1 MRKILLGTSALC
13 AVAVA
18 GPALA
23 QSASEPVKLG
33 FGGYWNSS
41 YGDLVSQSGGTKG
54 THRSDDIN
62 TDAVIQVKGST
73 KFDNGLTAGVMVQFR
88 AENLVPSVA
97 VSPTQANSTPDTIK
111 KSYGYIGSDFGQI
124 RIGDDDDARRQKALT
139 APIAGGGDLFGAN
152 TPDMTMF
159 NGGPG
164 TNTTMKK
171 LEGDKRI
178 SRLAYFSPTIAGFS
192 FAVSYAPGGE
202 KGGTG
207 EANAPTNTPTNGIST
222 INNAVS
228 AAIGYS
234 GKFADISLDAYAG
247 GSYGHRV
254 VTAATVTATGGA
266 SQTGRNNPNAIGA
279 GAVVGFGPFKFGG
292 AYERLYD
299 RDAPNSTATVAGGHQ
314 TRNTW
319 DIGPEFIAGP
329 FSVSVD
335 WTRGLWQNING
346 NSSGKLDTI
355 SLATDYVLGP
365 GVAVGAS
372 VEFNHWNNPSAA
384 SGTSLASGT
393 GVAILTGVAF
403 SF

>member
-1 MRKILLGTSALC
+1 MMKRFLLGTSALC
-13 AVAVA
+13 AVAT

-41 YGDLVSQSGGTKG
+41 YGDIVSQNGAAKNL
-54 THRSDDIN
+54 RRDDIN
-62 TDAVIQVKGST
+62 TDAVINVQGST

-88 AENLVPSVA
+88 GENLVPSTS
-97 VSPTQANSTPDTIK
+97 VSPSQSNSTPDTIK

-124 RIGDDDDARRQKALT
+124 RIGDDDDARRAKAMT

-152 TPDMTMF
+152 TPDMSMS
-159 NGGPG
+159 NGPSI

-178 SRLAYFSPTIAGFS
+178 SRLAYYSPTIAGFS
-192 FAVSYAPGGE
+192 FGVSYAPGGE

-207 EANAPTNTPTNGIST
+207 EANAPNNTATNGIST

-228 AAIGYS
+228 AALAYT
-234 GKFADISLDAYAG
+234 GKFSDVSLDAYG
-247 GSYGHRV
+247 GFSAGHRV
-254 VTAATVTATGGA
+254 LSAPTGN
-266 SQTGRNNPNAIGA
+266 SMTGRDNPSAVGG

-292 AYERLYD
+292 AYEQLYD
-299 RDAPNSTATVAGGHQ
+299 RDLPNNTTTVSSGHQ
-314 TRNTW
+314 KRNTW

-329 FSVSVD
+329 FSVSLD
-335 WTRGLWQNING
+335 WSRAELQNFEV
-346 NSSGKLDTI
+346 NSSAYNDVF

-365 GVAVGAS
+365 GVAVGAAIDYTH
-372 VEFNHWNNPSAA
+372 FHTNAA
-384 SGTSLASGT
+384 VPINGESYSGLAL
-393 GVAILTGVAF
+393 LTGVAF
-403 SF
+403 NF

>member
-1 MRKILLGTSALC
+1 MKRILLGTSALC
-13 AVAVA
+13 AVVAA
-18 GPALA
+18 GPAFA

-33 FGGYWNSS
+33 FGGYWNSA
-41 YGDLVSQSGGTKG
+41 YGYLASQSGGTKS

-88 AENLVPSVA
+88 GENLVPSA
-97 VSPTQANSTPDTIK
+97 SVSPTATATTPDTIK

-152 TPDMTMF
+152 TPDMTFF

-207 EANAPTNTPTNGIST
+207 EGAAPTNTATNGINAV
-222 INNAVS
+222 NNAVS
-228 AAIGYS
+228 AAVGYS

-247 GSYGHRV
+247 GSTGHRV
-254 VTAATVTATGGA
+254 IATVVGTTGTGIRTGGD
-266 SQTGRNNPNAIGA
+266 NPTAVGG
-279 GAVVGFGPFKFGG
+279 GAVVGFGPFKVGG

-299 RDAPNSTATVAGGHQ
+299 RDLPVSTTTVAGGHQ
-314 TRNTW
+314 SRHTF

-335 WTRGLWQNING
+335 WTHGLWNNING
-346 NSSGKLDTI
+346 NSSGTLDEI

-365 GVAVGAS
+365 GVSVGAA
-372 VEFNHWNNPSAA
+372 VEFNHWKNPGAA
-384 SGTSLASGT
+384 SGTSLASAT
-393 GVAILTGVAF
+393 GVALMTGVAF